1 MAKQPSLRDFLRKEV
16 IASRL
21 KLPTE
26 FTFITKEPDHIGF
39 SAPAKSTYD
48 PPADEDDDSLI
59 LGASVYGG
67 FKHAKEDDMDSI
79 FGERVLT
86 REEQREKKVK
96 ELLSRRNLPAP
107 KSNKVANPVLE
118 ELKDELRTLVY
129 SESQAGFRERELIQ
143 RQKASLKEE
152 IYHLEAEERAKED
165 RDRKGEGIIYLC
177 NSKSS

>member
-1 MAKQPSLRDFLRKEV
+1 MGKQPNLRVFLLKEV
-16 IASRL
+16 LASRL

-26 FTFITKEPDHIGF
+26 FTSITKEPDHIGF
-39 SAPAKSTYD
+39 SAPVKGTTFNLPED
-48 PPADEDDDSLI
+48 DDDDSLI

-67 FKHAKEDDMDSI
+67 YKRPKDDMDSI

-86 REEQREKKVK
+86 REEQREKKLQD
-96 ELLSRRNLPAP
+96 LLAQSNMAAP
-107 KSNKVANPVLE
+107 KSSKAVNPVLE

-129 SESQAGFRERELIQ
+129 REPQASYRERGLIQ

-165 RDRKGEGIIYLC
+165 RGRKGDDFHLR
-177 NSKSS
+177 NKVSR

>member
-1 MAKQPSLRDFLRKEV
+1 
-16 IASRL
+16 
-21 KLPTE
+21 
-26 FTFITKEPDHIGF
+26 
-39 SAPAKSTYD
+39 
-48 PPADEDDDSLI
+48 
-59 LGASVYGG
+59 
-67 FKHAKEDDMDSI
+67 MDSI